1 MLVKKIKKK
10 NTAQREDPGN
20 VQGRFSF
27 IEVIRSRPVT
37 ISDFRTRIAAGDEIR
52 KWYIIESAMTSW
64 FLWLQITTASY
75 ADAPEEHTASEQQ
88 TLILIILKGEVCQRL
103 TAARSEICSGE
114 WAGFNHVGGSNS
126 RIRGEPKTFE
136 FGVKKDVGAKR

>member
-1 MLVKKIKKK
+1 
-10 NTAQREDPGN
+10 
-20 VQGRFSF
+20 
-27 IEVIRSRPVT
+27 
-37 ISDFRTRIAAGDEIR
+37 
-52 KWYIIESAMTSW
+52 MTSW

-88 TLILIILKGEVCQRL
+88 TLILIILKGDVCQRL

-114 WAGFNHVGGSNS
+114 WAGFNRVGGSNS

-136 FGVKKDVGAKR
+136 FGAKKDVGEKR